1 MTEYHPSE
9 PHWYLAMLGVDPLL
23 QGNGIGS
30 ALLRYGLARADEQAM
45 LAFLETG
52 KPSNIPL
59 YERSGFEVLAEVP
72 NADGSVSTY
81 PMLRPAR

>member
-1 MTEYHPSE
+1 LSSIEIGAGTRSE
-9 PHWYLAMLGVDPLL
+9 IDGTM
-23 QGNGIGS
+23 

-59 YERSGFEVLAEVP
+59 YERFGFEVLAEVP

>member
-1 MTEYHPSE
+1 LSSIEIRAGTRSE
-9 PHWYLAMLGVDPLL
+9 IDGTM
-23 QGNGIGS
+23 